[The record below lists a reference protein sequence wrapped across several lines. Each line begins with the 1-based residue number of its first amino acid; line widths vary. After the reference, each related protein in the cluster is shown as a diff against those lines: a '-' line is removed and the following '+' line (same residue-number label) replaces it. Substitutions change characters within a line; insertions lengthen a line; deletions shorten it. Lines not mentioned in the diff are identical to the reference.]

1 MIHGKAV
8 KVGNDQR
15 FKMGGKPFFWGGW
28 GVVLVD
34 TSQIGK
40 WDVVNVLVRRIKTPL
55 FRVKTG
61 FEKLPLPTDLFNLDD
76 LRSYMT

>member
-1 MIHGKAV
+1 
-8 KVGNDQR
+8 
-15 FKMGGKPFFWGGW
+15 
-28 GVVLVD
+28 VLVD

-40 WDVVNVLVRRIKTPL
+40 WDVVNVLVRRIKNPL
-55 FRVKTG
+55 FFRVKTG